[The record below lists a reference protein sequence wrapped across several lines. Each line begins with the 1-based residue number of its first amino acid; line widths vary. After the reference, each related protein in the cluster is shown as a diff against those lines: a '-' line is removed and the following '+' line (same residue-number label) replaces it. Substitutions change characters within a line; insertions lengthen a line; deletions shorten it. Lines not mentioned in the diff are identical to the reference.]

1 MRRIGLSFVLLVL
14 VLVTISV
21 PLMLAQGQTL
31 PEVYAEAL
39 GTANLRSGPGQEF
52 DVVGEIAA
60 GTEYRVLQQHAL
72 VPWVLLEV
80 PALTSKGGWVFKD
93 LIQIKRGEL
102 ATVPFTESLDPIP
115 ATGLTIGNSTEA
127 NPTTTTDNTVPT
139 AASSAGDV
147 VVTLPPAPT
156 ANVVTAQLTGR
167 ANIRYAPG
175 VEYPPIIMFDE
186 GTVLTIL
193 ARHASFPWY
202 QVVVDGSPTG
212 TGWVNEGVISI
223 QGDIYTL
230 PVIESTSFDF
240 PTPTATP
247 QTVQVEAVP
256 AGVVA
261 NENTTLARTLGQEID
276 NYLLSQNIAP
286 RTDREASVF
295 VMDLVTGE
303 HFTLNGG
310 VAYSGMSINKIP
322 VLVSY
327 FIQRDRPLETSDA
340 ELLASTM
347 ICSENTSTNRVMTAV
362 GEGDILLGGQ
372 RITQYMQKLGL
383 GDIFVVAPFSTG
395 NPDATPAPVSSV
407 QTTADQQR
415 TQPDAFN
422 QMTVEEQGWLLTS
435 IYQCAA
441 NNEGLLREQ
450 FPNEITQNEC
460 RQMMRVMSGNHIG
473 RLIEAGVPENM
484 IIAHKHGW
492 IENTHGDAGLVFGPQ
507 GAYVISMVNHQR
519 GDWLLQDES
528 FPILEEISRL
538 TWNHFNPEFPQTE
551 VASRLVPETCNI
563 YGETVIPDM
572 LGGNIPIPTLP
583 APQATPQTAVLE
595 VVATEDAEA
604 EVIPTPT
611 ATP

>member
-1 MRRIGLSFVLLVL
+1 MQRIGLSFVLILMIAALVSL
-14 VLVTISV
+14 
-21 PLMLAQGQTL
+21 PLMLTEAQTL
-31 PEVYAEAL
+31 PEVYAQAL
-39 GTANLRSGPGQEF
+39 GTANLRAGPGQEF

-60 GTEYRVLQQHAL
+60 GTDYRILQQHAL

-80 PALTSKGGWVFKD
+80 PALNSRGGWVFRE
-93 LIQIKRGEL
+93 LIQITSGDL
-102 ATVPFTESLDPIP
+102 VTVPFTESFDPIP
-115 ATGLTIGNSTEA
+115 STSLAITAPSAAPDSESPSAPQAPSDESAT
-127 NPTTTTDNTVPT
+127 TVTP
-139 AASSAGDV
+139 
-147 VVTLPPAPT
+147 TLPAAVVPA
-156 ANVVTAQLTGR
+156 NIVTAILTGR
-167 ANIRYAPG
+167 SNIRYAPG
-175 VEYPPIIMFDE
+175 VEYPPIAMFDA

-202 QVVVDGSPTG
+202 QVVVEGSPTG
-212 TGWVNEGVISI
+212 TGWINEGVVEVT
-223 QGDIYTL
+223 GDIFTL
-230 PVIESTSFDF
+230 PVIEATTFDF

-247 QTVQVEAVP
+247 QTVQV
-256 AGVVA
+256 AGVPQGVLA
-261 NENTTLARTLGQEID
+261 NDSPTLAQTLGQQID

-362 GEGDILLGGQ
+362 GEGDILLGGE
-372 RITQYMQKLGL
+372 RITQYMQQLGL
-383 GDIFVVAPFSTG
+383 GEIFVVAPFFTG
-395 NPDATPAPVSSV
+395 DTNATPAPVSSV
-407 QTTADQQR
+407 QTSADQQR
-415 TQPDAFN
+415 TQPDLFN
-422 QMTVEEQGWLLTS
+422 QMTVEEQGWLLAS

-441 NNEGLLREQ
+441 NDEGLLRQQ
-450 FPNEITQNEC
+450 FPNQITQNEC
-460 RQMMRVMSGNHIG
+460 RQMVRVMSGNRIG
-473 RLIEAGVPENM
+473 RLIEAGVPDGM
-484 IIAHKHGW
+484 TIAHKHGW
-492 IENTHGDAGLVFGPQ
+492 IENTHGDAGMVFGPQ
-507 GAYVISMVNHQR
+507 GAYVIAMVNHQR

-538 TWNHFNPEFPQTE
+538 AWNHFNPAFPQEQAETT
-551 VASRLVPETCNI
+551 LVPETCNI

-583 APQATPQTAVLE
+583 APAATQAVLE
-595 VVATEDAEA
+595 VVSTEEA
-604 EVIPTPT
+604 ELTPT